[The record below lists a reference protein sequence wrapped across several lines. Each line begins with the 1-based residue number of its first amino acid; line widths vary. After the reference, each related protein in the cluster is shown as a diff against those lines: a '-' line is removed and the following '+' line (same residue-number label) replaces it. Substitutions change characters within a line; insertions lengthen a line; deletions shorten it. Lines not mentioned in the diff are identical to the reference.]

1 MKSFLELVEEK
12 ASGEKHHVFTFGRM
26 NPPTTGHLKLID
38 KVKDVAKKNNAT
50 HTVVTSHSQ
59 DAKKNPLSSSQKVKH
74 LQRYSSGTNF
84 AASSKEHPTFLHHA
98 GELHKKGVTHL
109 HMVVGSDRVHEMK
122 DKLHK
127 YNGSHEG
134 ALYNFKKITVHSAG
148 QRDPDAEGTSGMSGT
163 KMREHAKNK
172 NHAEFRKGVPGHVS
186 DAHAKEL
193 MHDTRKGMGIHE
205 STNRGLFKAIFITGG
220 PGSGKDVIIREAI
233 ADAGA
238 TEVNLTQ
245 AYAYLADKQK
255 LSEKTDNYRLEAI
268 RNRGLLIINGPA
280 DSSDEISYVKEE
292 LEELGYSTIMI
303 FVNTTNEV
311 SQQRNTRLSRMMVE
325 SMRFDKWKQSQ
336 SNKEFYSNIFESLI
350 EFNNNSSY
358 EFLEEDIT
366 DTYQKINTFIDDK
379 TFKENA
385 HSWLESHGKISLLID
400 KFFKEENYVPETA
413 KYIQK
418 IREKRETSARLH
430 KSHSSGRAPT
440 PSDIPADNRAGDPN
454 ADNIKW
460 DAPKRRGDYIFRTY
474 SEAQQPKIEVR
485 PDPKESNFS
494 KDKEKVKLK
503 KFGDKSLSASTKIK
517 ADGLSSEWNVRTNG
531 TGLTGGA
538 GLGNQTYSEET
549 EYSVANPASTAMP
562 SGGSPNPL
570 SSEYATKKDFRKFR
584 KVKESWMD
592 PGDNEMGVGGT
603 LGGSTKK
610 EPMVTYKDARWKIG
624 IQIKKKKASK

>member
-1 MKSFLELVEEK
+1 MKSFLDLVKEQT
-12 ASGEKHHVFTFGRM
+12 SSEKHHVFTFGRM

-38 KVKDVAKKNNAT
+38 KVKEVAKKHNAT
-50 HTVVTSHSQ
+50 HSVVTSHSQ
-59 DAKKNPLSSSQKVKH
+59 DAKKNPLSASEKIKH
-74 LQRYSSGTNF
+74 LSRYSPGTHF
-84 AASSKEHPTFLHHA
+84 EASSKEHPTFLHHA
-98 GELHKKGVTHL
+98 EKLHKQGVTHL

-127 YNGSHEG
+127 YNGTHKG

-148 QRDPDAEGTSGMSGT
+148 HRDPDAEGTSGMSGT

-172 NHAEFRKGVPGHVS
+172 NHAEFRKGVPAHVS
-186 DAHAKEL
+186 DAHVKEL
-193 MHDTRKGMGIHE
+193 MHDTRKGMGLHE
-205 STNRGLFKAIFITGG
+205 SVDRGLFKAIFITGG

-233 ADAGA
+233 PDART
-238 TEVNLTQ
+238 TEINLTQ

-268 RNRGLLIINGPA
+268 RNRGPLVINGPA

-292 LEELGYSTIMI
+292 LEELGYSTVMI

-311 SQQRNTRLSRMMVE
+311 SQERNTKLSRMMVE
-325 SMRFDKWKQSQ
+325 SIRFDKWKKSQ
-336 SNKEFYSNIFESLI
+336 DNKQYYLDMFESLI
-350 EFNNNSSY
+350 EFNNNSTY
-358 EFLEEDIT
+358 ECLEEDIT
-366 DTYQKINTFIDDK
+366 DTYQKINTFIDDV

-385 HSWLESHGKISLLID
+385 HSWLESHGKLSLLIN
-400 KFFKEENYVPETA
+400 KFFKDENYVPETS

-418 IREKRETSARLH
+418 IREKREPKLH
-430 KSHSSGRAPT
+430 KGGSGRAES

-454 ADNIKW
+454 SGNIKW

-474 SEAQQPKIEVR
+474 SESEQPKVQTR

-503 KFGDKSLSASTKIK
+503 KFGDKTLSANRTVK
-517 ADGLSSEWNVRTNG
+517 ADGLSSEWSLRTTG

-538 GLGNQTYSEET
+538 GLGNQTYSEEE
-549 EYSVANPASTAMP
+549 EYSNANPATTAMP
-562 SGGSPNPL
+562 SGGSSNPL
-570 SSEYATKKDFRKFR
+570 SSEYTSKKDFRKFR

-610 EPMVTYKDARWKIG
+610 EPMLSYKDPGRKVITYF
-624 IQIKKKKASK
+624 KKKKANK